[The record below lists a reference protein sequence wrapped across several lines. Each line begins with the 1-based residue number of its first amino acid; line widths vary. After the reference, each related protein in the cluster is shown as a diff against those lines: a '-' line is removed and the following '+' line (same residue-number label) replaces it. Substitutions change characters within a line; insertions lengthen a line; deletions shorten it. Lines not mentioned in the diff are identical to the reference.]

1 MRKTTAPFIV
11 FVFAFAFLG
20 LGILLSQQN
29 QDEAKF
35 QKVMD
40 AYLDAYWKFYP
51 TAATVAG
58 YHKYDD
64 KLEDLSEKNIDKH
77 HDELDLF
84 SQDMVTKADKTKL
97 GTESQIDYDILR
109 NALDLELMR
118 HENLLPWQYNPIF
131 YNQIFTDSLRSLLT
145 KEFAPLDARM
155 KGAIERAKALP
166 GLVKQAKANLQTP
179 PQIYTETAIK
189 QLPGIMDFYKVEV
202 PKLIEPAPADM
213 KSRFLAEWT
222 KAVAALEDYQSFL
235 QTQLLPKST
244 GNFRLGEQAHSRL
257 LTLTSEFSIPAQ
269 ELLARAAADFKNLR
283 REMFL
288 VSIPFYRIMYP
299 NINLEQLTTQRA
311 EEEVRDIVIKGV
323 FDKIKAEHPE
333 KDAFVEEARK
343 MAESI
348 KGFLSENQLIEL
360 PQADFAIETM
370 PAAERGLSITRLLAP
385 GPYETNGA
393 YRVEVAPLPD
403 NWTPEQATSF
413 LEEYTHFYTPFWT
426 VRNIY
431 PGSFVPMFYT
441 QKSGT
446 LMRKLYPNIPLLKGW
461 PVYIDEMLIIGGLG
475 NYDLRLRLNQLKS
488 QLKIVVDFQL
498 ELNIHQGGMTKEQA
512 FSYMTKRGFQ
522 TQAEAERK
530 WDQILL
536 NPCDAAYSYIGIQEI
551 WDMEKDY
558 RKLKGEAFSQKEFL
572 QKLLSYGALPIRQ
585 LKAKLAQ

>member
-1 MRKTTAPFIV
+1 MRKTTVPIIL

-20 LGILLSQQN
+20 LGLLLSQQN
-29 QDEAKF
+29 QEEAKY

-58 YHKYDD
+58 YHKYND

-77 HDELDLF
+77 HEELDLF

-97 GTESQIDYDILR
+97 GAESQIDYDILR

-118 HENLLPWQYNPIF
+118 HENLLPWQYNPLF

-155 KGAIERAKALP
+155 KAAIERAKAIP
-166 GLVKQAKANLQTP
+166 GLVKQAKTNLQTP

-189 QLPGIMDFYKVEV
+189 QFPGIMDFYKVEI
-202 PKLIEPAPADM
+202 PKLIEPAPAEM
-213 KSRFLAEWT
+213 KSRFQGEWAKT
-222 KAVAALEDYQSFL
+222 VAALEDYQSFL

-269 ELLARAAADFKNLR
+269 ELVARAKADSSNIRNAMGLVCLPYFK
-283 REMFL
+283 
-288 VSIPFYRIMYP
+288 IMYP
-299 NINLEQLTTQRA
+299 NINADQLAAQ
-311 EEEVRDIVIKGV
+311 KGADQALSIIIQGV
-323 FDKIKAEHPE
+323 LDKLKVEHPKKE
-333 KDAFVEEARK
+333 EFVAEAK
-343 MAESI
+343 KTAESI
-348 KGFLSENQLIEL
+348 KGFIAEKQLVEL
-360 PQADFAIETM
+360 PEVNLPIETM
-370 PAAERGLSITRLLAP
+370 PAGERGLAMTRLMAP
-385 GPYETNGA
+385 GIYETNGA
-393 YRVEVAPLPD
+393 FSIEVAPLPD
-403 NWTPEQATSF
+403 EWTPEQAELF
-413 LEEYTHFYTPFWT
+413 LEEYNRYYTPFWT

-446 LMRKLYPNIPLLKGW
+446 LMRKLYPNMPLVKGW
-461 PVYIDEMLIIGGLG
+461 PVCLEEMLIYGGFG
-475 NYDLRLRLNQLKS
+475 NYGLRFRLNQLKS
-488 QLKIVVDFQL
+488 QLKIVIDFQL

-512 FSYMTKRGFQ
+512 IQYMTRVGFQ
-522 TQAEAERK
+522 SEVEAQQN
-530 WDQILL
+530 WNQILL
-536 NPCDAAYSYIGIQEI
+536 MPCDAAYAYIGFQEI
-551 WDMEKDY
+551 LDMEKDY

-572 QKLLSYGALPIRQ
+572 QKLLSYGALPIRH

>member
-1 MRKTTAPFIV
+1 MRKRTVPV
-11 FVFAFAFLG
+11 LLFVFAFAFLG
-20 LGILLSQQN
+20 LGLLLSQQN

-51 TAATVAG
+51 TAATMAG

-64 KLEDLSEKNIDKH
+64 KLEDLSEKNIEKH
-77 HDELDLF
+77 HEELDLF

-97 GTESQIDYDILR
+97 GAESQIDYDILR

-131 YNQIFTDSLRSLLT
+131 YNQIFLNSLQSLLT
-145 KEFAPLDARM
+145 KEYAPLDARM

-166 GLVKQAKANLQTP
+166 GLVKQAKSNLQTP

-189 QLPGIMDFYKVEV
+189 QFPGVMDFYKVEV
-202 PKLIEPAPADM
+202 PKLIEPAPAEM
-213 KSRFLAEWT
+213 KSRFQAEWT
-222 KAVAALEDYQSFL
+222 KAVAALEDFQSFL

-269 ELLARAAADFKNLR
+269 ELVARAKADSNNIR
-283 REMFL
+283 NSMGL
-288 VSIPFYRIMYP
+288 VCLPYYKIMYP
-299 NINLEQLTTQRA
+299 KINADQLAAQKGSDQALSAVIQGVLDKLKLERPKK
-311 EEEVRDIVIKGV
+311 EEFI
-323 FDKIKAEHPE
+323 
-333 KDAFVEEARK
+333 EEAK
-343 MAESI
+343 KTAESI
-348 KGFLSENQLIEL
+348 KGFLSENQLVEL

-370 PAAERGLSITRLLAP
+370 PAAERGLSIIRLLAP

-403 NWTPEQATSF
+403 DWTPEQVTSF

-426 VRNIY
+426 ARNIY
-431 PGSFVPMFYT
+431 PGWFVPTFYT

-446 LMRKLYPNIPLLKGW
+446 LMRKLYPNMPLLKGW
-461 PVYIDEMLIIGGLG
+461 PVYVEEMLIYGGFG
-475 NYDLRLRLNQLKS
+475 SYDLRLRLNQLKS
-488 QLKIVVDFQL
+488 QLKIVMDFQL

-512 FSYMTKRGFQ
+512 IQYMTRVGFQ
-522 TQAEAERK
+522 SEVEAEQK
-530 WDQILL
+530 WNRILL
-536 NPCDAAYSYIGIQEI
+536 NPCDAAYAYIGIQEI
-551 WDMEKDY
+551 WDIEKDY
-558 RKLKGEAFSQKEFL
+558 KKMKGEAFSQKEFL
-572 QKLLSYGALPIRQ
+572 QKLLSYGALPIRH
-585 LKAKLAQ
+585 LKVKLAQ